1 MFPRKE
7 FLKNGSLLLIR
18 EASIWDAKRIV
29 EYMKEVTSET
39 DFLITRPDEV
49 YDVSTERNYIRM
61 YRNNPGKL
69 MIVGEI
75 NREIVSLLTF
85 TGFGRKRTKHVGE
98 IGISVKKRYWN
109 IGIGTRMI
117 TSAIEWARRN
127 DFIRIQLEVLKSNE
141 RAISLYR
148 KLGFELEGVKRK
160 AVRRD
165 DGSFEDVFVMA
176 LLLD

>member
-1 MFPRKE
+1 
-7 FLKNGSLLLIR
+7 
-18 EASIWDAKRIV
+18 
-29 EYMKEVTSET
+29 
-39 DFLITRPDEV
+39 
-49 YDVSTERNYIRM
+49 
-61 YRNNPGKL
+61 
-69 MIVGEI
+69 
-75 NREIVSLLTF
+75 
-85 TGFGRKRTKHVGE
+85 
-98 IGISVKKRYWN
+98 
-109 IGIGTRMI
+109 MI